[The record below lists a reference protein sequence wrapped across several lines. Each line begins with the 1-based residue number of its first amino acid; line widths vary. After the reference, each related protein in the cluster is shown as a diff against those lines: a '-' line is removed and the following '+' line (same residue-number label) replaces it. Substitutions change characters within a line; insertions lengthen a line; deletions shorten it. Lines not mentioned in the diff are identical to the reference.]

1 MSDTLQRLA
10 AALGDR
16 YALEREVGAG
26 GMATVYLAR
35 DLRHGRPVAIK
46 VVRPELSGPE
56 GIARFL
62 REIELAARLQH
73 PHILPVF
80 DSGAMDDGAG
90 GRTPYFVMP
99 FVQGESLR
107 ARLARERQLPVEDA
121 IALAAEV
128 ADALAYAHAN
138 GVVHRDIKP
147 ENILLSGGHAV
158 VADFGV
164 AKALVSGQRP
174 EAAEPAG
181 DPSALTQIGLA
192 IGTPN
197 YMAPEQATGRD
208 KVDARADQYSLG
220 CVLYEM
226 LAGAAP
232 FAGGSAQSVVAR
244 NLTAPRPHVGK
255 VRHEVPDALE
265 DVIIRA
271 MAIDPA
277 DRYPDMT
284 ALARALRQ
292 SRESA
297 RPRRRTIMAVVAAAA
312 IAAGAAGAVAWL
324 VTRPTAVA
332 VTEEAE
338 TIAVLPFSASGAGV
352 EVLGEGMVDLL
363 TTNLQGVGG
372 IQAVDPRLVLKR
384 WGRKG
389 RKQAG
394 GVEDALELGRD
405 LEAGSV
411 VTGSAVSAGGRVRL
425 AADLYAVASGERLG
439 RAQVDGPADSILP
452 LVDRLSV
459 ALLRDV
465 WRSREPLPSLDL
477 GSLTTDSIAALRA
490 YLQGERYYRRFA
502 LDSALAQ
509 YTRAVEVDS
518 TFALAHL
525 RRALVF
531 GWTGGYGSAASVQAA
546 EAGFRY
552 AERLPPRSRRLL
564 EGYRSFQEG
573 SVRAIDSMRAYVDD
587 YPAALEGWYFYA
599 EALHHLVE
607 LVPTSPDY
615 VIAAFA
621 RVIAGDSTSAPA
633 VVHPL
638 EIAMIY
644 RDSATYRRYLG
655 LLARTASAERV
666 AAHRVGAGLVW
677 GPPPSEAEV
686 RAAVAAV
693 PHLAF
698 YTVVAAYRNEAAT
711 SDSILGL
718 RRRLIAAAPPGSPV
732 RRSEP
737 IDRGFMLIGFG
748 RIREAQSL
756 VDTVAAISPG
766 AAAALLGWPVALGLS
781 PQPQRRGLLDS
792 LVALDKADDASS
804 QMSAYVDVIRGIAEG
819 RTKEAVERATEAI
832 RMPAIA
838 ADSTRSR
845 GLLRAA
851 IGWARLVEGDTAA
864 GVADLRTG
872 LSVTGGPSSGPA
884 AFLRLQLALAL
895 SADPRTR
902 DEGISRLRYGF
913 NSTGLNLMP
922 LAYLA
927 LGRTYEAAGK
937 ADSAALAYGRFLRLW
952 DKADPELQGRVTEA
966 REALARLTS
975 EPRSNR

>member
-1 MSDTLQRLA
+1 MSDTLQRLT

-16 YALEREVGAG
+16 YALEREIGAG

-35 DLRHGRPVAIK
+35 DLRHGRPVAVK
-46 VVRPELSGPE
+46 VVRPELSGPD

-80 DSGAMDDGAG
+80 DSGAVDDGSG
-90 GRTPYFVMP
+90 GMTPYFVMP
-99 FVQGESLR
+99 FVQGETLR
-107 ARLARERQLPVEDA
+107 ARLAREQRLPVEDA
-121 IALAAEV
+121 IALGSEV

-138 GVVHRDIKP
+138 GVVHRDVKP

-164 AKALVSGQRP
+164 AKALATGQRS
-174 EAAEPAG
+174 EATPPAS
-181 DPSALTQIGLA
+181 DPSALTQVGIA

-208 KVDARADQYSLG
+208 QVDARADQYSLG

-226 LAGAAP
+226 LAGSPP

-271 MAIDPA
+271 MAIDPR
-277 DRYPDMT
+277 DRFPDMA
-284 ALARALRQ
+284 ALAAALRQ
-292 SRESA
+292 SRETA
-297 RPRRRTIMAVVAAAA
+297 RPRRKTVMAVIAAAA

-324 VTRPTAVA
+324 ATRPSAVA

-338 TIAVLPFSASGAGV
+338 TLAVLPFNASGPGV

-372 IQAVDPRLVLKR
+372 IRAVDPRLVLKR
-384 WGRKG
+384 WGRERRDEG
-389 RKQAG
+389 G
-394 GVEDALELGRD
+394 GVQEALDLGRG
-405 LEAGSV
+405 LNAGSV
-411 VTGSAVSAGGRVRL
+411 VMGSAVSAGGRVRL

-502 LDSALAQ
+502 LDSALRQ

-531 GWTGGYGSAASVQAA
+531 GWTGGYGSPASVEAA

-552 AERLPPRSRRLL
+552 ADRLPPRSRRLL
-564 EGYRSFQEG
+564 ESYQAFQEG
-573 SVRAIDSMRAYVDD
+573 SGRAIDSLREYVEDN
-587 YPAALEGWYFYA
+587 PADLEGWYFYG

-607 LVPTSPDY
+607 IEPSSPDTI
-615 VIAAFA
+615 VAAFD
-621 RVIAGDSTSAPA
+621 RVIAGDSTSTPA
-633 VVHPL
+633 VIHPL
-638 EIAMIY
+638 EISMVY
-644 RDSATYRRYLG
+644 RDSVRFDRYLRVFT
-655 LLARTASAERV
+655 RTAPRAQV
-666 AAHRVGAGLVW
+666 AALRVGAGLVW
-677 GPPPSEAEV
+677 GATPSDSAL
-686 RAAVAAV
+686 RAALRAV

-698 YTVVAAYRNEAAT
+698 HPVVAAYRDETAT
-711 SDSILGL
+711 SDSVLDL
-718 RRRLIAAAPPGSPV
+718 RQRLFAALPANAPARRFAPI
-732 RRSEP
+732 E
-737 IDRGFMLIGFG
+737 RGFMLIGFG
-748 RIREAQSL
+748 RLREARAL

-766 AAAALLGWPVALGLS
+766 AAAGLLGWPVALGLAS
-781 PQPQRRGLLDS
+781 PASDEAKLDTLLAREAADTES
-792 LVALDKADDASS
+792 RQVA
-804 QMSAYVDVIRGIAEG
+804 AYVDVVRAVSTG
-819 RTKEAVERATEAI
+819 RTAEAVKRGTEALRAPI
-832 RMPAIA
+832 ESD
-838 ADSTRSR
+838 DSTRVR
-845 GLLRAA
+845 GLIRAA
-851 IGWARLVEGDTAA
+851 LGWARLVEGDTAA
-864 GVADLRTG
+864 GITDLRTG
-872 LSVTGGPSSGPA
+872 LSVTGGPEGGLD
-884 AFLRLQLALAL
+884 AFLRFQLALAL
-895 SADPRTR
+895 SAEPGTR
-902 DEGISRLRYGF
+902 AEGISHLRYGF
-913 NSTGLNLMP
+913 NGSGVHLLP
-922 LAYLA
+922 LTYLA
-927 LGRTYEAAGK
+927 LGRTYEADGK

-966 REALARLTS
+966 REALTRLTS
-975 EPRSNR
+975 EPR

>member
-1 MSDTLQRLA
+1 MSDTLQRLSS
-10 AALGDR
+10 ALGDR
-16 YALEREVGAG
+16 YALEREIGAG

-35 DLRHGRPVAIK
+35 DLRHGRPVAVK
-46 VVRPELSGPE
+46 VVRPELSGPD

-62 REIELAARLQH
+62 REIELVARLQH

-80 DSGAMDDGAG
+80 DSGTMDDGAG
-90 GRTPYFVMP
+90 GKTPYFVMP
-99 FVQGESLR
+99 YVQGETLR
-107 ARLARERQLPVEDA
+107 ARLAREKQLPLDDA
-121 IALAAEV
+121 ITLATEV

-164 AKALVSGQRP
+164 AKALATGQRP

-181 DPSALTQIGLA
+181 DPNALTQVGFA

-208 KVDARADQYSLG
+208 QVDGRADQYSLG

-226 LAGAAP
+226 LAGSAP
-232 FAGGSAQSVVAR
+232 FTGGSPQSVVAR
-244 NLTAPRPHVGK
+244 NMTAPRPHVGK
-255 VRHEVPDALE
+255 VRSEVPDALE

-271 MAIDPA
+271 MAIEPG
-277 DRYPDMT
+277 DRYPDMA
-284 ALARALRQ
+284 ALAAALRQ

-297 RPRRRTIMAVVAAAA
+297 RPRRKTVMAVIAAAA
-312 IAAGAAGAVAWL
+312 IAAGAAGAVAWMA
-324 VTRPTAVA
+324 TRPTAVA

-338 TIAVLPFSASGAGV
+338 TIAVLPFTASGAGV

-372 IQAVDPRLVLKR
+372 IRAVDPRQVLKR
-384 WGRKG
+384 WSREEREEDGG
-389 RKQAG
+389 LQQAL
-394 GVEDALELGRD
+394 DLGRD

-411 VTGSAVSAGGRVRL
+411 LTGSAVSTGGRVRL
-425 AADLYAVASGERLG
+425 AADLYAVATGERLG
-439 RAQVDGPADSILP
+439 RAQVDGPTDSILP

-477 GSLTTDSIAALRA
+477 ASLTTDSIAALRA

-502 LDSALAQ
+502 LDSALVQ

-531 GWTGGYGSAASVQAA
+531 GWTGGYGSPASIAAA

-552 AERLPPRSRRLL
+552 AEKLPARSRRLL
-564 EGYRSFQEG
+564 EGYRAFQEAAP
-573 SVRAIDSMRAYVDD
+573 RAIDSMRAYVTA
-587 YPAALEGWYFYA
+587 YPEDLEGWYFYA
-599 EALHHLVE
+599 EALHHLQE
-607 LVPTSPDY
+607 IRPRNPDS
-615 VIAAFA
+615 VIAAFD
-621 RVIAGDSTSAPA
+621 RVIAGDSTSTPA

-638 EIAMIY
+638 EIALIY
-644 RDSATYRRYLG
+644 RDSARYDRYLR
-655 LLARTASAERV
+655 LFARSAPRGRV
-666 AAHRVGAGLVW
+666 DAHRVAAGLVW
-677 GPPPSEAEV
+677 GPSPSENQV
-686 RAAVAAV
+686 RTALAAV
-693 PHLAF
+693 PHIAF
-698 YTVVAAYRNEAAT
+698 YTVVAKYRDEAAT
-711 SDSILGL
+711 SDSIIAL
-718 RRRLIAAAPPGSPV
+718 RARLIGALPADSPV
-732 RRSEP
+732 RRFEP

-748 RIREAQSL
+748 RLREAAAL

-766 AAAALLGWPVALGLS
+766 AAAGLLGWPVALGLRQA
-781 PQPQRRGLLDS
+781 PADPARVDS
-792 LVALDKADDASS
+792 LMAL
-804 QMSAYVDVIRGIAEG
+804 QNRGMSAQTGGYVQAIRATAAG
-819 RTKEAVERATEAI
+819 RPEESIRVATEAL
-832 RMPAIA
+832 RADDPS
-838 ADSTRSR
+838 ADSLRNR

-851 IGWARLVEGDTAA
+851 IGWARLVEGDTTE
-864 GVADLRTG
+864 GIADLRTG
-872 LSVTGGPSSGPA
+872 LSVTGGPRSAETG
-884 AFLRLQLALAL
+884 FLRLQLALAL

-902 DEGISRLRYGF
+902 DEGITHLRYGF
-913 NSTGLNLMP
+913 NGTALHFLP

-937 ADSAALAYGRFLRLW
+937 ADSAALAYGRFIHLW

-966 REALARLTS
+966 REALQRLTA
-975 EPRSNR
+975 EPR

>member
-1 MSDTLQRLA
+1 MSDTLQRLRS
-10 AALGDR
+10 ALGDR
-16 YALEREVGAG
+16 YALEREIGAG

-46 VVRPELSGPE
+46 VVRPELSGPG

-80 DSGAMDDGAG
+80 DSGTVDDADG
-90 GRTPYFVMP
+90 GKTPYFVMP
-99 FVQGESLR
+99 FVQGETLR
-107 ARLARERQLPVEDA
+107 ARLGRERQLPVEDA
-121 IALAAEV
+121 IALATEV

-164 AKALVSGQRP
+164 AKALETGHRP
-174 EAAEPAG
+174 PTAEPAS
-181 DPSALTQIGLA
+181 DPSALTQVGFA

-208 KVDARADQYSLG
+208 QVDARADQYSLG

-226 LAGAAP
+226 LAGSPP

-265 DVIIRA
+265 DVTIRA

-277 DRYPDMT
+277 DRYPDMA
-284 ALARALRQ
+284 ALAGALRQ
-292 SRESA
+292 SREIA
-297 RPRRRTIMAVVAAAA
+297 RPRRRTVMMVIAAAA

-324 VTRPTAVA
+324 ATRPQAVA

-338 TIAVLPFSASGAGV
+338 RIAVLPFNASGPGV

-372 IQAVDPRLVLKR
+372 IQAVDPRQVLKR
-384 WGRKG
+384 WGRE
-389 RKQAG
+389 RRDEAG
-394 GVEDALELGRD
+394 GVQEALDLGRD
-405 LEAGSV
+405 LDAGSV

-531 GWTGGYGSAASVQAA
+531 GWTGGYGSPASVQAA
-546 EAGFRY
+546 NAGFRY
-552 AERLPPRSRRLL
+552 ADRLPPRSRRLL
-564 EGYRSFQEG
+564 AGYQAFQDG
-573 SVRAIDSMRAYVDD
+573 SSRAIDSMRAYVEDF
-587 YPAALEGWYFYA
+587 PADLEGWYFYG

-607 LVPTSPDY
+607 VQPTSPDT
-615 VIAAFA
+615 VLAAFD
-621 RVIAGDSTSAPA
+621 RVIAGDSSSTPA
-633 VVHPL
+633 VIHPL
-638 EIAMIY
+638 EISMVY
-644 RDSATYRRYLG
+644 RDSIGYDRYLR
-655 LLARTASAERV
+655 LLARTAPPAGWLRIAWVRGWFGDRVRRKVTSA
-666 AAHRVGAGLVW
+666 A
-677 GPPPSEAEV
+677 PSQPC
-686 RAAVAAV
+686 RTS
-693 PHLAF
+693 PS
-698 YTVVAAYRNEAAT
+698 TRSVAAYRSERAT
-711 SDSILGL
+711 SDSILDL
-718 RRRLIAAAPPGSPV
+718 RRRLFADLPTNSPA
-732 RRSEP
+732 RRFEP
-737 IDRGFMLIGFG
+737 IERGFMLMGFG
-748 RIREAQSL
+748 RVREARALGDS
-756 VDTVAAISPG
+756 VATLSAG
-766 AAAALLGWPVALGLS
+766 AAAGLLGGPVALGLAPPSAWGPQIDSLIAQDKEGDES
-781 PQPQRRGLLDS
+781 PQRTAYPNVIGA
-792 LVALDKADDASS
+792 VA
-804 QMSAYVDVIRGIAEG
+804 RG
-819 RTKEAVERATEAI
+819 RTAEAVKLATEAI
-832 RMPAIA
+832 RAPSMSS
-838 ADSTRSR
+838 DSTRSR

-851 IGWARLVEGDTAA
+851 LGWARLVEGDTAA
-864 GVADLRTG
+864 GIADLRTG
-872 LSVTGGPSSGPA
+872 VSVTGGQQGGAS
-884 AFLRLQLALAL
+884 FLRLQLALAL

-902 DEGISRLRYGF
+902 AEGISRLRYGF
-913 NSTGLNLMP
+913 NGTGLHLLP
-922 LAYLA
+922 LTYLA

-952 DKADPELQGRVTEA
+952 DQADPELQGRVTEA

-975 EPRSNR
+975 EPR

>member
-1 MSDTLQRLA
+1 MSDTLQRLTS
-10 AALGDR
+10 ALGDR
-16 YALEREVGAG
+16 YTLEREIGVG

-35 DLRHGRPVAIK
+35 DLRHSRPVAIK
-46 VVRPELSGPE
+46 VVRPELSGAE

-62 REIELAARLQH
+62 REIELAAGLQH

-80 DSGAMDDGAG
+80 DSGAIDDGSG

-99 FVQGESLR
+99 FVQGETLR
-107 ARLARERQLPVEDA
+107 ARLARERQLPLEDA
-121 IALAAEV
+121 ITLATEV

-164 AKALVSGQRP
+164 AKALATGQRP
-174 EAAEPAG
+174 ETPAG
-181 DPSALTQIGLA
+181 DPSALTQVGFA

-208 KVDARADQYSLG
+208 EVDARADQYSLG
-220 CVLYEM
+220 CVIYEM
-226 LAGAAP
+226 LAGTPP
-232 FAGGSAQSVVAR
+232 FAGGTAQSVVAR
-244 NLTAPRPHVGK
+244 NMTAPRPHVGK
-255 VRHEVPDALE
+255 VRREVPDPLE

-271 MAIDPA
+271 MAIDPG
-277 DRYPDMT
+277 DRFPDMP
-284 ALARALRQ
+284 ALAAALRQ

-297 RPRRRTIMAVVAAAA
+297 RPRRKTVMAVIAAAA

-324 VTRPTAVA
+324 ATRPTAVA

-338 TIAVLPFSASGAGV
+338 RIAVLPFTASGPGV

-372 IQAVDPRLVLKR
+372 IQVVDPRLVLKR
-384 WGRKG
+384 WGRKDSD
-389 RKQAG
+389 AG
-394 GVEDALELGRD
+394 AGLEATLDLGRE

-425 AADLYAVASGERLG
+425 AADLYAVVGGERLG

-509 YTRAVEVDS
+509 YSRAVEVDS

-531 GWTGGYGSAASVQAA
+531 GWTGGYGSPASVQAA

-552 AERLPPRSRRLL
+552 AQRLPARSRRLL
-564 EGYRSFQEG
+564 EGYQAFQEAD
-573 SVRAIDSMRAYVDD
+573 SRAIDSLRAYVND
-587 YPAALEGWYFYA
+587 YPADLEGWYFYG
-599 EALHHLVE
+599 EALTHLVE
-607 LVPTSPDY
+607 IEPRSPDT
-615 VIAAFA
+615 VLAAFD
-621 RVIAGDSTSAPA
+621 RVIAGDSTSTPA

-638 EIAMIY
+638 EITMTY
-644 RDSATYRRYLG
+644 RDSARFDRYLRVF
-655 LLARTASAERV
+655 ARTAPRGRV
-666 AAHRVGAGLVW
+666 EAHRVGARLVW
-677 GPPPSEAEV
+677 GPPPSESDL
-686 RAAVAAV
+686 RVAIATV
-693 PHLAF
+693 PHLA
-698 YTVVAAYRNEAAT
+698 YYAVVAAYRSETAT
-711 SDSILGL
+711 SDSVLDL
-718 RRRLIAAAPPGSPV
+718 RRRLIAALPASSPGHRFEPV
-732 RRSEP
+732 
-737 IDRGFMLIGFG
+737 DRGFLLMSFG
-748 RIREAQSL
+748 RLREARGL

-766 AAAALLGWPVALGLS
+766 AAAGLLGWPVALGLVPPS
-781 PQPQRRGLLDS
+781 SGETRVDS
-792 LVALDKADDASS
+792 LVARDKLEAESP
-804 QMSAYVDVIRGIAEG
+804 QMAAYVDVIRAVVRG
-819 RTKEAVERATEAI
+819 RTEEAVKRATEAI
-832 RMPAIA
+832 REPSTTE
-838 ADSTRSR
+838 DSTRSR
-845 GLLRAA
+845 GMLRAA
-851 IGWARLVEGDTAA
+851 IGWARLVQGDTAV
-864 GVADLRTG
+864 GISDLRTG
-872 LSVTGGPSSGPA
+872 LSVTGGPQGAAS
-884 AFLRLQLALAL
+884 AFLRFQLALAL
-895 SADPRTR
+895 SSDSRTR
-902 DEGISRLRYGF
+902 AEGISHLRYSF
-913 NSTGLNLMP
+913 NGTGVHLLP

-927 LGRTYEAAGK
+927 LGRTYEAADK
-937 ADSAALAYGRFLRLW
+937 PDSAALAYGRFIRLW

-966 REALARLTS
+966 RDALTRLTA
-975 EPRSNR
+975 EPR

>member
-1 MSDTLQRLA
+1 MSDTLQRLTS
-10 AALGDR
+10 ALGDR
-16 YALEREVGAG
+16 YALEREIGAG

-46 VVRPELSGPE
+46 VVRPELSGAD

-73 PHILPVF
+73 PNILPVF
-80 DSGAMDDGAG
+80 DSGAIDDGSG

-99 FVQGESLR
+99 FVQGETVR
-107 ARLARERQLPVEDA
+107 ARLGRERQLPVEDA
-121 IALAAEV
+121 ITLATEV

-147 ENILLSGGHAV
+147 ENILLSGGHAM

-164 AKALVSGQRP
+164 AKALATGQLP
-174 EAAEPAG
+174 EAPPAG
-181 DPSALTQIGLA
+181 DPSALTQVGFA

-208 KVDARADQYSLG
+208 EVDARADQYSLG

-226 LAGAAP
+226 LAGTAP

-244 NLTAPRPHVGK
+244 NMTAPRPHVGK
-255 VRHEVPDALE
+255 VRREVPDPLE

-271 MAIDPA
+271 MAIEPA
-277 DRYPDMT
+277 DRFPDMA
-284 ALARALRQ
+284 ALAAALRQ

-297 RPRRRTIMAVVAAAA
+297 RPGRKTVMAVIAAAA

-324 VTRPTAVA
+324 ATRPTAVA
-332 VTEEAE
+332 VTEQAE
-338 TIAVLPFSASGAGV
+338 RIAVLPFTASGPGV

-372 IQAVDPRLVLKR
+372 IQVVDPRLVLKR
-384 WGRKG
+384 WGRKDPDEES
-389 RKQAG
+389 
-394 GVEDALELGRD
+394 GVEEALDLGRELD
-405 LEAGSV
+405 AGSV

-425 AADLYAVASGERLG
+425 AADLYAVAGGERLG

-465 WRSREPLPSLDL
+465 WRSREPMPSLDL

-525 RRALVF
+525 RRALVI
-531 GWTGGYGSAASVQAA
+531 GWTGGYGSPASVQAA
-546 EAGFRY
+546 NAGFRY

-564 EGYRSFQEG
+564 AGYQAFQEG
-573 SVRAIDSMRAYVDD
+573 SSRAIDSMRAYVND
-587 YPAALEGWYFYA
+587 YPADLEGWYFYG

-607 LVPTSPDY
+607 IEPRSPDT
-615 VIAAFA
+615 VLAAFD
-621 RVIAGDSTSAPA
+621 RVIAGDSTSTPA

-638 EIAMIY
+638 EITLTY
-644 RDSATYRRYLG
+644 RDSARFKRYLQVF
-655 LLARTASAERV
+655 ARTAPRARV
-666 AAHRVGAGLVW
+666 AAHRVAAELVW
-677 GPPPSEAEV
+677 GPPPSESDL
-686 RAAVAAV
+686 RAAVLAV
-693 PHLAF
+693 PHIAF
-698 YTVVAAYRNEAAT
+698 FVVVAAYRNEAAT
-711 SDSILGL
+711 SDSILDL
-718 RRRLIAAAPPGSPV
+718 RRRLVAALPSSSPV
-732 RRSEP
+732 HRFEP
-737 IDRGFMLIGFG
+737 FDRGFMLVGFG
-748 RIREAQSL
+748 RLREARAL

-766 AAAALLGWPVALGLS
+766 AAAGLLGWPVALGLAPSSADRTRMDSLLARDRSENES
-781 PQPQRRGLLDS
+781 PQMAAYIDAIRA
-792 LVALDKADDASS
+792 VA
-804 QMSAYVDVIRGIAEG
+804 QG
-819 RTKEAVERATEAI
+819 RTEAALSRATDAI
-832 RMPAIA
+832 RAPISTE
-838 ADSTRSR
+838 DSTRSR

-851 IGWARLVEGDTAA
+851 LGWARLVQGDTAT
-864 GVADLRTG
+864 GISDLRTG
-872 LSVTGGPSSGPA
+872 LSVTGGPEGA
-884 AFLRLQLALAL
+884 ASTFLRFQLALAL

-902 DEGISRLRYGF
+902 TEGITHLRYGF
-913 NSTGLNLMP
+913 SGSAFSLLP
-922 LAYLA
+922 LTYLA
-927 LGRTYEAAGK
+927 LGRTYEAADK
-937 ADSAALAYGRFLRLW
+937 PDSAALAYGRFLRLW
-952 DKADPELQGRVTEA
+952 DKADPELQGRVSEA
-966 REALARLTS
+966 REALARLTA
-975 EPRSNR
+975 EPR

>member
-1 MSDTLQRLA
+1 MSDTLQRLT

-16 YALEREVGAG
+16 YALEREIGAG
-26 GMATVYLAR
+26 GMATVFLAR
-35 DLRHGRPVAIK
+35 DLRHGRHVAIK
-46 VVRPELSGPE
+46 VVRPELTGPD

-80 DSGAMDDGAG
+80 DSGAIDDGGG

-99 FVQGESLR
+99 FVQGETLR
-107 ARLARERQLPVEDA
+107 VRLTREKQLPVEDA
-121 IALAAEV
+121 ITLATEV
-128 ADALAYAHAN
+128 ADALAYAHAA

-164 AKALVSGQRP
+164 AKALATGQRP
-174 EAAEPAG
+174 GASQPTG
-181 DPSALTQIGLA
+181 DPSALTHVGFA

-208 KVDARADQYSLG
+208 EVDARADQYSLG

-226 LAGAAP
+226 LAGTPP
-232 FAGGSAQSVVAR
+232 FPGGSPQSVVAR
-244 NLTAPRPHVGK
+244 NMTAPRPHVGK
-255 VRHEVPDALE
+255 VRREVPDPLE
-265 DVIIRA
+265 DVVIRA

-277 DRYPDMT
+277 DRFPDMA
-284 ALARALRQ
+284 ALAGALRQ

-297 RPRRRTIMAVVAAAA
+297 RPRRKTVIAVIAAAS

-324 VTRPTAVA
+324 ATRPTAVA

-338 TIAVLPFSASGAGV
+338 RIAVLPFSASGPGV

-372 IQAVDPRLVLKR
+372 IQVVDPRVVLKR
-384 WGRKG
+384 WGRKDPDEE
-389 RKQAG
+389 G
-394 GVEDALELGRD
+394 GVQEALDLGRQLD
-405 LEAGSV
+405 AGSV

-425 AADLYAVASGERLG
+425 AADLYAVAGGERLG

-465 WRSREPLPSLDL
+465 WRSREPIPSLDL

-502 LDSALAQ
+502 LDSALVQ

-531 GWTGGYGSAASVQAA
+531 GWTGGYGSPASVQAA
-546 EAGFRY
+546 DAGFRY

-564 EGYRSFQEG
+564 AGYQAFQEG
-573 SVRAIDSMRAYVDD
+573 AARAIDSMEAYVKD
-587 YPAALEGWYFYA
+587 YPADLEGWYFYG
-599 EALHHLVE
+599 EALNHLVE
-607 LVPTSPDY
+607 VEPRSPDT
-615 VIAAFA
+615 ILAAFD
-621 RVIAGDSTSAPA
+621 RVIAGDSTSTPA

-638 EIAMIY
+638 EITMVY
-644 RDSATYRRYLG
+644 RDSVRFDRYLRVF
-655 LLARTASAERV
+655 ARSAPRARV

-677 GPPPSEAEV
+677 GPPPSERDLRV
-686 RAAVAAV
+686 AVAAV

-698 YTVVAAYRNEAAT
+698 YAVVAAYRNETAT
-711 SDSILGL
+711 SDSILAL
-718 RRRLIAAAPPGSPV
+718 RRRLFAALPPTSPV
-732 RRSEP
+732 HRFEP
-737 IDRGFMLIGFG
+737 VDRGFMLLGLG
-748 RIREAQSL
+748 RLSEARRL

-766 AAAALLGWPVALGLS
+766 VAAGLLGWPVALGLVAPS
-781 PQPQRRGLLDS
+781 RSGGKVDS
-792 LVALDKADDASS
+792 LVARDTLATGNPQMAAYAS
-804 QMSAYVDVIRGIAEG
+804 VIHSVAQG
-819 RTKEAVERATEAI
+819 RTDEAVRRATEAI
-832 RMPAIA
+832 RAPSSTE
-838 ADSTRSR
+838 DSTRSR

-851 IGWARLVEGDTAA
+851 MGWARLVQGDTAA
-864 GVADLRTG
+864 GISDLRTG
-872 LSVTGGPSSGPA
+872 LSVTGGPQSGA
-884 AFLRLQLALAL
+884 SAFLRFQLALAL
-895 SADPRTR
+895 AADPDTR
-902 DEGISRLRYGF
+902 AEGISHLRYGF
-913 NSTGLNLMP
+913 NGTAVHLLP
-922 LAYLA
+922 LTYLA
-927 LGRTYEAAGK
+927 LGRTYEAADRP
-937 ADSAALAYGRFLRLW
+937 DSAAIAYGRFLRLW

-966 REALARLTS
+966 REALARLTA
-975 EPRSNR
+975 EPR

>member
-1 MSDTLQRLA
+1 MSDTLQRLTS
-10 AALGDR
+10 ALGDR
-16 YALEREVGAG
+16 YALEREIGAG

-46 VVRPELSGPE
+46 VVRPELSGAE

-80 DSGAMDDGAG
+80 DSGAIDDGSG

-99 FVQGESLR
+99 FVQGETLR
-107 ARLARERQLPVEDA
+107 ARLGRERQLPVEDA
-121 IALAAEV
+121 ITLATEV
-128 ADALAYAHAN
+128 ADALAEAHAN

-164 AKALVSGQRP
+164 AKALATGQRP
-174 EAAEPAG
+174 ESSPAG
-181 DPSALTQIGLA
+181 DPSALTQVGLA

-208 KVDARADQYSLG
+208 EADARADQYSLG

-226 LAGAAP
+226 LAGTAP

-244 NLTAPRPHVGK
+244 NMTAPRPHVGK
-255 VRHEVPDALE
+255 VRREVPDPLE

-271 MAIDPA
+271 MAIEPA
-277 DRYPDMT
+277 NRFPDMA
-284 ALARALRQ
+284 ALAAALRQ

-297 RPRRRTIMAVVAAAA
+297 RPRRKTVVAVIAAAA

-324 VTRPTAVA
+324 ATRPTAVA
-332 VTEEAE
+332 VTEQAE
-338 TIAVLPFSASGAGV
+338 RIAVLPFSASGPGV

-372 IQAVDPRLVLKR
+372 IQVVDPRLVLRR
-384 WGRKG
+384 WGRKDPDEES
-389 RKQAG
+389 
-394 GVEDALELGRD
+394 GVEEALDLGRELD
-405 LEAGSV
+405 AGSV

-425 AADLYAVASGERLG
+425 AADLHAVAGGERLG

-531 GWTGGYGSAASVQAA
+531 GWTGGYGSPPSVQAA
-546 EAGFRY
+546 DAGFRF

-564 EGYRSFQEG
+564 EGYQAFQEG
-573 SVRAIDSMRAYVDD
+573 QTRAIDSMRAYVND
-587 YPAALEGWYFYA
+587 YPADLEGWYFYG
-599 EALHHLVE
+599 EALNHLGE
-607 LVPTSPDY
+607 IEPRSPDT
-615 VIAAFA
+615 VIAAFD
-621 RVIAGDSTSAPA
+621 RVIAGDSTSTPA

-638 EIAMIY
+638 EIAMVF
-644 RDSATYRRYLG
+644 RDSARFDRYLRVF
-655 LLARTASAERV
+655 ARTAPRSRV
-666 AAHRVGAGLVW
+666 AAMKVAARLVW
-677 GPPPSEAEV
+677 GPPPSEGEL
-686 RAAVAAV
+686 RAAIAAV
-693 PHLAF
+693 PHIAF
-698 YTVVAAYRNEAAT
+698 HATVAAYRDEAAT
-711 SDSILGL
+711 SDSILDL
-718 RRRLIAAAPPGSPV
+718 RRRVLAALPAGSPAH
-732 RRSEP
+732 RFEP
-737 IDRGFMLIGFG
+737 VDRGFMLLGFG
-748 RIREAQSL
+748 RLREAQAL

-766 AAAALLGWPVALGLS
+766 AAAGLLGWPLALGLVPPS
-781 PQPQRRGLLDS
+781 PGGGRVDS
-792 LVALDKADDASS
+792 LVQRHKAEIESP
-804 QMSAYVDVIRGIAEG
+804 QMAAYLDVIRAVIEG
-819 RTKEAVERATEAI
+819 RTEEGMKRATEAI
-832 RMPAIA
+832 RAPAA
-838 ADSTRSR
+838 TADSTRSR
-845 GLLRAA
+845 GMLRAA
-851 IGWARLVEGDTAA
+851 IGWARLVEGDTA
-864 GVADLRTG
+864 GGISDLRTG
-872 LSVTGGPSSGPA
+872 LSVTGAPQDGEN
-884 AFLRLQLALAL
+884 AFLRFQLALAL

-902 DEGISRLRYGF
+902 PEGISHLRYGF
-913 NSTGLNLMP
+913 NGTGVQLLP
-922 LAYLA
+922 LASMALA
-927 LGRTYEAAGK
+927 RTYEAADK
-937 ADSAALAYGRFLRLW
+937 PDSAAIAYSRFLRLW
-952 DKADPELQGRVTEA
+952 DKADPEFQGRVSEA
-966 REALARLTS
+966 REALAHLTA
-975 EPRSNR
+975 EPRADR

>member
-1 MSDTLQRLA
+1 MSDTLQRLTS
-10 AALGDR
+10 ALGDR
-16 YALEREVGAG
+16 YALEREIGAG

-35 DLRHGRPVAIK
+35 DLRHSRPVAIK
-46 VVRPELSGPE
+46 VVRPELSGAE

-80 DSGAMDDGAG
+80 DSGAIDDGSG
-90 GRTPYFVMP
+90 GKTPYFVMP
-99 FVQGESLR
+99 LVQGETLR
-107 ARLARERQLPVEDA
+107 ARLARERQLPLEDA
-121 IALAAEV
+121 ITLGTEV

-164 AKALVSGQRP
+164 AKALAIGQRP
-174 EAAEPAG
+174 EASPAG
-181 DPSALTQIGLA
+181 DPSALTQLGFA

-208 KVDARADQYSLG
+208 EVDARADQYSLG

-226 LAGAAP
+226 LAGSPP

-244 NLTAPRPHVGK
+244 NMTAPRPHVGK
-255 VRHEVPDALE
+255 VRREVPDPLE

-271 MAIDPA
+271 MAIEPA

-284 ALARALRQ
+284 ALAAALRQ

-297 RPRRRTIMAVVAAAA
+297 RPRRKTVMAVIAAAA
-312 IAAGAAGAVAWL
+312 IAAGAAGAVAWFA
-324 VTRPTAVA
+324 TRPTAVA

-338 TIAVLPFSASGAGV
+338 RIAVLPFSASGPGV

-372 IQAVDPRLVLKR
+372 IQTVDPRLVLKR
-384 WGRKG
+384 WGRKEMDQEGGVQEALDLG
-389 RKQAG
+389 RKL
-394 GVEDALELGRD
+394 D
-405 LEAGSV
+405 AGSV
-411 VTGSAVSAGGRVRL
+411 VTGSAVSASGRVRL
-425 AADLYAVASGERLG
+425 AADLYAVAGGERLG

-531 GWTGGYGSAASVQAA
+531 GWTGGYGSPASVQAA
-546 EAGFRY
+546 NAGFRY
-552 AERLPPRSRRLL
+552 AQRLPPRSRRLL
-564 EGYRSFQEG
+564 AGYQAFQEG
-573 SVRAIDSMRAYVDD
+573 ATRAIDSMRAYVKD
-587 YPAALEGWYFYA
+587 YPADLEGWYFYG
-599 EALHHLVE
+599 EALNHLVE
-607 LVPTSPDY
+607 IQPESPDT
-615 VIAAFA
+615 VLAAFDH
-621 RVIAGDSTSAPA
+621 VIAGDSTSTPA

-638 EIAMIY
+638 EITMIY
-644 RDSATYRRYLG
+644 RDSARFDRYLRVF
-655 LLARTASAERV
+655 ARTAPRGRV
-666 AAHRVGAGLVW
+666 EAHRLGARLVW
-677 GPPPSEAEV
+677 GPPPSESDLRV
-686 RAAVAAV
+686 AVATV

-698 YTVVAAYRNEAAT
+698 YAVVAAFRDEKAT
-711 SDSILGL
+711 SDSVLDL
-718 RRRLIAAAPPGSPV
+718 RRRLFAALPPSLPV
-732 RRSEP
+732 RKFEP
-737 IDRGFMLIGFG
+737 VDRGSLLVGLG
-748 RIREAQSL
+748 RLHEARAL
-756 VDTVAAISPG
+756 VDTVAALSPG
-766 AAAALLGWPVALGLS
+766 AAAGLLGWPVVLGLVPPS
-781 PQPQRRGLLDS
+781 FGGSRLDS
-792 LVALDKADDASS
+792 LVALEKSEES
-804 QMSAYVDVIRGIAEG
+804 PQMAAYVDAIRAVGQG
-819 RTKEAVERATEAI
+819 RPEEAVKRASEAI
-832 RMPAIA
+832 RAPITTD
-838 ADSTRSR
+838 DSTRSR
-845 GLLRAA
+845 GMLRAA
-851 IGWARLVEGDTAA
+851 IGWARLVQGDTAE
-864 GVADLRTG
+864 GISDLRTG
-872 LSVTGGPSSGPA
+872 LSVTGGPMGAAS
-884 AFLRLQLALAL
+884 AFLRFQLALAL

-902 DEGISRLRYGF
+902 AEGISHLRYGF
-913 NSTGLNLMP
+913 NGTAVHLLP
-922 LAYLA
+922 LTYLA
-927 LGRTYEAAGK
+927 LGRTYEAADK
-937 ADSAALAYGRFLRLW
+937 PDSAAIAYGRFIRLW

-966 REALARLTS
+966 REALARLTA
-975 EPRSNR
+975 EPR

>member
-1 MSDTLQRLA
+1 MSDTLQRLRS
-10 AALGDR
+10 ALGDR
-16 YALEREVGAG
+16 YALEREIGAG

-80 DSGAMDDGAG
+80 DSGTVDDADG
-90 GRTPYFVMP
+90 GKTPYFVMP
-99 FVQGESLR
+99 FVQGETLR
-107 ARLARERQLPVEDA
+107 ARLGREQRLPVEDA
-121 IALAAEV
+121 IALATEV

-138 GVVHRDIKP
+138 GVVHRDVKP

-164 AKALVSGQRP
+164 AKALEIGQGP
-174 EAAEPAG
+174 ATAEPAS
-181 DPSALTQIGLA
+181 DPSALTQVGFA

-208 KVDARADQYSLG
+208 RVDARADQYSLG

-226 LAGAAP
+226 LAGTPP

-255 VRHEVPDALE
+255 VRNEVPDALE
-265 DVIIRA
+265 DVTIRA

-277 DRYPDMT
+277 DRYPDMA
-284 ALARALRQ
+284 ALAGALRQ
-292 SRESA
+292 SREIA
-297 RPRRRTIMAVVAAAA
+297 RPGRKTVMMVIAAAA

-324 VTRPTAVA
+324 ATRPRAVA

-338 TIAVLPFSASGAGV
+338 RIAVLPFNASGPGV

-372 IQAVDPRLVLKR
+372 IQAVDPRQVLKR
-384 WGRKG
+384 WGREHRG
-389 RKQAG
+389 EAG
-394 GVEDALELGRD
+394 GVQEALDLGRELD
-405 LEAGSV
+405 AGSV

-531 GWTGGYGSAASVQAA
+531 GWTGGYGSPASVEAA

-552 AERLPPRSRRLL
+552 ADRLPPRSRRLL
-564 EGYRSFQEG
+564 EGYQAFQEG
-573 SVRAIDSMRAYVDD
+573 SGRAIDSMRAYVEDF
-587 YPAALEGWYFYA
+587 PADLEGWYFYG

-607 LVPTSPDY
+607 VQPTSPDT
-615 VIAAFA
+615 ILAAFD
-621 RVIAGDSTSAPA
+621 RVIAGDSSSTPA
-633 VVHPL
+633 VIHPL
-638 EIAMIY
+638 EISMVY
-644 RDSATYRRYLG
+644 RDSIGYDRYLR
-655 LLARTASAERV
+655 LLARTAPRGRV

-677 GPPPSEAEV
+677 GPSPSESDLRSAL
-686 RAAVAAV
+686 ATL
-693 PHLAF
+693 PHLTL
-698 YTVVAAYRNEAAT
+698 YPVVAAYRSEGAT
-711 SDSILGL
+711 SDSILDL
-718 RRRLIAAAPPGSPV
+718 RRRLFADLPANSPA
-732 RRSEP
+732 RRFEP
-737 IDRGFMLIGFG
+737 IERGFMLMGFG
-748 RIREAQSL
+748 RVREARALGDSIATL
-756 VDTVAAISPG
+756 SAG
-766 AAAALLGWPVALGLS
+766 AAAGLLGAPVALGLAPAS
-781 PQPQRRGLLDS
+781 AWGPKIDS
-792 LVALDKADDASS
+792 LMAQEQAGGEDP
-804 QMSAYVDVIRGIAEG
+804 QMAAYANAIGAAARG
-819 RTKEAVERATEAI
+819 RTAEAVKLATEAI
-832 RMPAIA
+832 RAPSITG
-838 ADSTRSR
+838 DSTRLR

-851 IGWARLVEGDTAA
+851 LGWARLVEGDTAA
-864 GVADLRTG
+864 GIADLRRG
-872 LSVTGGPSSGPA
+872 VSVTGGQQGGVS
-884 AFLRLQLALAL
+884 FLRLQLALAL

-902 DEGISRLRYGF
+902 AEGISRLRYGF
-913 NSTGLNLMP
+913 NGTGLHLLP
-922 LAYLA
+922 LTYLA

-952 DKADPELQGRVTEA
+952 DKADPELQGRVSEV

-975 EPRSNR
+975 EPR

>member
-1 MSDTLQRLA
+1 MSDPLQRLRS
-10 AALGDR
+10 ALGDR

-35 DLRHGRPVAIK
+35 DLRHGRHVAIK

-80 DSGAMDDGAG
+80 DSGTIDDADG
-90 GRTPYFVMP
+90 GETPYFVMP
-99 FVQGESLR
+99 FVQGETLR
-107 ARLARERQLPVEDA
+107 ARLGREQRLPVEDA
-121 IALAAEV
+121 IALATEV

-138 GVVHRDIKP
+138 GVVHRDVKP

-164 AKALVSGQRP
+164 AKALETGQRP
-174 EAAEPAG
+174 VSAEPAS
-181 DPSALTQIGLA
+181 DPSTLTQVGFA

-208 KVDARADQYSLG
+208 SVDARADQYSLG

-226 LAGAAP
+226 LAGSPP

-244 NLTAPRPHVGK
+244 TLTAPRPHVGK
-255 VRHEVPDALE
+255 VRQEVPDALE
-265 DVIIRA
+265 DVTIRA

-277 DRYPDMT
+277 DRYPDMA
-284 ALARALRQ
+284 ALAGALRQ
-292 SRESA
+292 SREIA
-297 RPRRRTIMAVVAAAA
+297 RPHRKTVMLVIAAAA

-324 VTRPTAVA
+324 ATRPRALA

-338 TIAVLPFSASGAGV
+338 RIAVLPFNASGPGV

-372 IQAVDPRLVLKR
+372 IEAVDPRQVLKR
-384 WGRKG
+384 WGRE
-389 RKQAG
+389 RRDEAG
-394 GVEDALELGRD
+394 GIQETLDLGRD
-405 LEAGSV
+405 LDAGSV
-411 VTGSAVSAGGRVRL
+411 VTGSAVSAGGHVRL

-502 LDSALAQ
+502 LDSALVQ

-518 TFALAHL
+518 AFALAHL

-531 GWTGGYGSAASVQAA
+531 GWTGGYGSPASVEAA

-552 AERLPPRSRRLL
+552 VERLPTPSRRLL
-564 EGYRSFQEG
+564 EGYRAFQEG
-573 SVRAIDSMRAYVDD
+573 AARAVDSMRAYVND
-587 YPAALEGWYFYA
+587 YPADLEGWYFYG

-607 LVPTSPDY
+607 VKPTSPDT
-615 VIAAFA
+615 VLAAFD
-621 RVIAGDSTSAPA
+621 RVIAGDSTSTPA
-633 VVHPL
+633 VIHPL
-638 EIAMIY
+638 EITMIY
-644 RDSATYRRYLG
+644 RDSIRFGRYLRVF
-655 LLARTASAERV
+655 ARTAPRARV
-666 AAHRVGAGLVW
+666 AAHRVGGGLVW
-677 GPPPSEAEV
+677 GPMPSTSDI
-686 RAAVAAV
+686 RAASTTV
-693 PHLAF
+693 HGLAF
-698 YTVVAAYRNEAAT
+698 YAVVAAYRDEAAT
-711 SDSILGL
+711 SDSILEL
-718 RRRLIAAAPPGSPV
+718 RRRLRTALPPSLALPKFEPV
-732 RRSEP
+732 E
-737 IDRGFMLIGFG
+737 RGFMLIGFG
-748 RIREAQSL
+748 RVREARAL
-756 VDTVAAISPG
+756 VDTVAAIDPG
-766 AAAALLGWPVALGLS
+766 AAAGLLGWPVALGLDSARPRGAKVDSLIAQDKAEAQS
-781 PQPQRRGLLDS
+781 PQM
-792 LVALDKADDASS
+792 AAYADA
-804 QMSAYVDVIRGIAEG
+804 IRAIVNGRPEEG
-819 RTKEAVERATEAI
+819 VKRATEGIQA
-832 RMPAIA
+832 PSATG
-838 ADSTRSR
+838 DSTRSR
-845 GLLRAA
+845 GLLRAV
-851 IGWARLVEGDTAA
+851 IGWARLVQGDSAD

-872 LSVTGGPSSGPA
+872 LSVTGGPQGGPA
-884 AFLRLQLALAL
+884 AFLRFQLALAL

-902 DEGISRLRYGF
+902 SEGISHLRYGF
-913 NSTGLNLMP
+913 NGTGVHLLP
-922 LAYLA
+922 LTYLA

-937 ADSAALAYGRFLRLW
+937 SDSAAIAYGRFLRLW
-952 DKADPELQGRVTEA
+952 DQADPELQGRVTEA

-975 EPRSNR
+975 EPR

>member
-1 MSDTLQRLA
+1 MRDTIQRLT
-10 AALGDR
+10 AALGER
-16 YALEREVGAG
+16 YAFEREIGAG

-46 VVRPELSGPE
+46 VVRPELSGAE

-80 DSGAMDDGAG
+80 DSGAIDEGG

-99 FVQGESLR
+99 FVQGETLR
-107 ARLARERQLPVEDA
+107 GRLGREPQLPLEDA
-121 IALAAEV
+121 ITLATEV

-164 AKALVSGQRP
+164 AKALATGQRS
-174 EAAEPAG
+174 EAPSG
-181 DPSALTQIGLA
+181 DPSALTQLGFA

-208 KVDARADQYSLG
+208 EVDARADQYSLG

-226 LAGAAP
+226 LAGTPP
-232 FAGGSAQSVVAR
+232 FAGGTAQSVIAR
-244 NLTAPRPHVGK
+244 NMTSPRPHVGK
-255 VRHEVPDALE
+255 VRREVPDPLE

-277 DRYPDMT
+277 DRFSDMA
-284 ALARALRQ
+284 ALAAGLRQ

-297 RPRRRTIMAVVAAAA
+297 RPRRRTLLAVIAAAA
-312 IAAGAAGAVAWL
+312 VAAGAAGAVAWL
-324 VTRPTAVA
+324 ATRPRALA

-338 TIAVLPFSASGAGV
+338 RIAVLPFSASGPGV

-372 IQAVDPRLVLKR
+372 IQTVDPRLVLKR
-384 WGRKG
+384 WGRKDPDE
-389 RKQAG
+389 G
-394 GVEDALELGRD
+394 GMEEALDLGRGLD
-405 LEAGSV
+405 AGSV
-411 VTGSAVSAGGRVRL
+411 VMGSAVSAGGRVRL
-425 AADLYAVASGERLG
+425 AADLYAVTGGERLG

-465 WRSREPLPSLDL
+465 WRSREPMPSLDL
-477 GSLTTDSIAALRA
+477 GSVTTDSIAALRA

-502 LDSALAQ
+502 LDSAQAQ

-531 GWTGGYGSAASVQAA
+531 GWTGGYGSPASVQAA

-564 EGYRSFQEG
+564 GGYKAFQERDT
-573 SVRAIDSMRAYVDD
+573 RAIDSMRAYVTD
-587 YPAALEGWYFYA
+587 YPADLEGWYFYG

-607 LVPTSPDY
+607 IEPRSPDT
-615 VIAAFA
+615 VLAAFD
-621 RVIAGDSTSAPA
+621 RVIAGDSTSTPA

-638 EIAMIY
+638 EITMIY
-644 RDSATYRRYLG
+644 RDSTRFRRYLG
-655 LLARTASAERV
+655 VFARTAPRGRV
-666 AAHRVGAGLVW
+666 AAHRVGADLVW
-677 GPPPSEAEV
+677 GPSPSESDL
-686 RAAVAAV
+686 RAAIAAV

-698 YTVVAAYRNEAAT
+698 YAVVAAYRNEIAT
-711 SDSILGL
+711 SDSILAL
-718 RRRLIAAAPPGSPV
+718 RRRLFAALPDESPV
-732 RRSEP
+732 HRFEP
-737 IDRGFMLIGFG
+737 IDRGFMLVGFG
-748 RIREAQSL
+748 RLREARAL

-766 AAAALLGWPVALGLS
+766 AAAGLLGWPVALGLAPS
-781 PQPQRRGLLDS
+781 SGGARADS
-792 LVALDKADDASS
+792 LMAKDKAQTENPQMTAFVDA
-804 QMSAYVDVIRGIAEG
+804 IRAVVEG
-819 RTKEAVERATEAI
+819 RPEEGVKRASEAI
-832 RMPAIA
+832 RDPALTP
-838 ADSTRSR
+838 DSTRGR
-845 GLLRAA
+845 GMLRAA
-851 IGWARLVEGDTAA
+851 LGWAKLTQGDTAA
-864 GVADLRTG
+864 GISDLRTG
-872 LSVTGGPSSGPA
+872 LSVTGGLQGGAA
-884 AFLRLQLALAL
+884 AFLRFQLALAL
-895 SADPRTR
+895 SADEHTR
-902 DEGISRLRYGF
+902 AEGISHLRYGF
-913 NSTGLNLMP
+913 NGTGVHLLP
-922 LAYLA
+922 LTYLA
-927 LGRTYEAAGK
+927 LGRTYEAADK
-937 ADSAALAYGRFLRLW
+937 PDSAALAYGRFLRLW
-952 DKADPELQGRVTEA
+952 DKADPELQGRVSEA
-966 REALARLTS
+966 REALARLTA
-975 EPRSNR
+975 EPR

>member
-1 MSDTLQRLA
+1 MSDTLQRLT
-10 AALGDR
+10 AALGER
-16 YALEREVGAG
+16 YAFEREIGAG

-35 DLRHGRPVAIK
+35 DLRHGRPVAFK

-80 DSGAMDDGAG
+80 DSGAVDDGSG

-99 FVQGESLR
+99 FVQGETLR
-107 ARLARERQLPVEDA
+107 ARLAREPQLPLEDA
-121 IALAAEV
+121 STLATEV

-164 AKALVSGQRP
+164 AKALATGQR
-174 EAAEPAG
+174 AETPQPSG
-181 DPSALTQIGLA
+181 DPSALTQVGFA

-208 KVDARADQYSLG
+208 EVDARADQYSLG

-226 LAGAAP
+226 LAGTPP
-232 FAGGSAQSVVAR
+232 FAGGTAQSVIAR
-244 NLTAPRPHVGK
+244 NMTSPRPHVGK
-255 VRHEVPDALE
+255 VRREVPDPLE

-277 DRYPDMT
+277 DRFPDMA
-284 ALARALRQ
+284 ALAAALRQ

-297 RPRRRTIMAVVAAAA
+297 RPRRRTVMAVIAAAA
-312 IAAGAAGAVAWL
+312 VAAGAAGAVAWL
-324 VTRPTAVA
+324 ATRPKALA

-338 TIAVLPFSASGAGV
+338 RIAVLPFSASGPGV

-363 TTNLQGVGG
+363 TTNLQGIGG
-372 IQAVDPRLVLKR
+372 IQTVDPRQVLKR
-384 WGRKG
+384 WGRKDPDE
-389 RKQAG
+389 G
-394 GVEDALELGRD
+394 GMEEALDLGRQLD
-405 LEAGSV
+405 VGSV

-425 AADLYAVASGERLG
+425 AADLYAVTSGERLG
-439 RAQVDGPADSILP
+439 RAQVDGPTDSVLP

-518 TFALAHL
+518 AFALAHL

-531 GWTGGYGSAASVQAA
+531 GWTGGYGNPASLQAA

-552 AERLPPRSRRLL
+552 ADRLPPRSRRLL
-564 EGYRSFQEG
+564 EGYRAFQEG
-573 SVRAIDSMRAYVDD
+573 AARAIDSMQAYVKD
-587 YPAALEGWYFYA
+587 YPADLEGWYFYG
-599 EALHHLVE
+599 EALYHLVE
-607 LVPTSPDY
+607 VEPRSPDT
-615 VIAAFA
+615 VIAAFD
-621 RVIAGDSTSAPA
+621 RVIAGDSNSTPA
-633 VVHPL
+633 VIHPL
-638 EIAMIY
+638 EIAMDY
-644 RDSATYRRYLG
+644 RDRARFDRYL
-655 LLARTASAERV
+655 RV
-666 AAHRVGAGLVW
+666 FGRNAPRGTMAAQRVGAGLVW
-677 GPPPSEAEV
+677 GPPPSESDLRTAI
-686 RAAVAAV
+686 AAV

-698 YTVVAAYRNEAAT
+698 HAVVAAYRNEAAT
-711 SDSILGL
+711 SDSILDL
-718 RRRLIAAAPPGSPV
+718 RRRLFAALPPESPV
-732 RRSEP
+732 RRFEP

-748 RIREAQSL
+748 RLREARAL
-756 VDTVAAISPG
+756 VDTVAALSPG
-766 AAAALLGWPVALGLS
+766 AAAGLLGWPIALGLTRPSSGGVRADSLLAKDEARVES
-781 PQPQRRGLLDS
+781 PQM
-792 LVALDKADDASS
+792 A
-804 QMSAYVDVIRGIAEG
+804 AYVDVFKAVIEG
-819 RTKEAVERATEAI
+819 RTEEGVKQASEAI
-832 RMPAIA
+832 RAPAVT
-838 ADSTRSR
+838 ADSTRLR
-845 GLLRAA
+845 GMLRAA
-851 IGWARLVEGDTAA
+851 LGWARMVEGDTAT
-864 GVADLRTG
+864 GISDLRTG
-872 LSVTGGPSSGPA
+872 LSVTGGPKGA
-884 AFLRLQLALAL
+884 ATAFLRFQLALAL

-902 DEGISRLRYGF
+902 TEGISHLRYGF
-913 NSTGLNLMP
+913 NGSAVHLLP

-927 LGRTYEAAGK
+927 LGRTYEAADK
-937 ADSAALAYGRFLRLW
+937 PDSAALAYGRFLRLW
-952 DKADPELQGRVTEA
+952 DKADPELQGRVSEA
-966 REALARLTS
+966 RDALARLTA
-975 EPRSNR
+975 EPR

>member
-1 MSDTLQRLA
+1 MSDTLQRLT

-16 YALEREVGAG
+16 YALEREIGAG
-26 GMATVYLAR
+26 GMATVYLAQ

-46 VVRPELSGPE
+46 VVRPELSGAE

-80 DSGAMDDGAG
+80 DSGAIDDGSG

-99 FVQGESLR
+99 FVQGETLR
-107 ARLARERQLPVEDA
+107 ARLGRERQLPVEDA
-121 IALAAEV
+121 ITLATEV
-128 ADALAYAHAN
+128 ADALAYAHTN

-164 AKALVSGQRP
+164 AKALATGQRP
-174 EAAEPAG
+174 GAPPAG
-181 DPSALTQIGLA
+181 EPSALTQVGFA

-208 KVDARADQYSLG
+208 EVDARADQYSLG

-226 LAGAAP
+226 LAGTAP

-244 NLTAPRPHVGK
+244 NMTAPRPHVGK
-255 VRHEVPDALE
+255 VRREVPDPLE

-271 MAIDPA
+271 MAIEPA
-277 DRYPDMT
+277 DRFPDMA
-284 ALARALRQ
+284 ALAAALRQ

-297 RPRRRTIMAVVAAAA
+297 RPRRKTVMAVIAAAA

-324 VTRPTAVA
+324 ATRPTAVA
-332 VTEEAE
+332 VTEQAE
-338 TIAVLPFSASGAGV
+338 RIAVLPFTASGPGV

-372 IQAVDPRLVLKR
+372 IQVVDPRLVLKR
-384 WGRKG
+384 WGRKDPDEESGVEEALDLG
-389 RKQAG
+389 RKL
-394 GVEDALELGRD
+394 D
-405 LEAGSV
+405 AGSV

-425 AADLYAVASGERLG
+425 AADLYAVAGGERLG

-465 WRSREPLPSLDL
+465 WRSREPMPSLDL

-525 RRALVF
+525 RRALVI
-531 GWTGGYGSAASVQAA
+531 GWTGGYGSPASVQAA
-546 EAGFRY
+546 DAGFRY

-564 EGYRSFQEG
+564 AGYQAFQEG
-573 SVRAIDSMRAYVDD
+573 SARAIDSMRAYVND
-587 YPAALEGWYFYA
+587 YPADLEGWYFYG

-607 LVPTSPDY
+607 IEPRSPDT
-615 VIAAFA
+615 VLAAFD
-621 RVIAGDSTSAPA
+621 RVIAGDSTSTPA

-638 EIAMIY
+638 EITLTY
-644 RDSATYRRYLG
+644 RDSARFNRYLQVF
-655 LLARTASAERV
+655 ARTAPRARVVAHRV
-666 AAHRVGAGLVW
+666 AAELVW
-677 GPPPSEAEV
+677 GPPPSESDL
-686 RAAVAAV
+686 RAALLAV
-693 PHLAF
+693 PHIAF
-698 YTVVAAYRNEAAT
+698 YAVVAAYRDEAAT
-711 SDSILGL
+711 SDSILDL
-718 RRRLIAAAPPGSPV
+718 RRRLFAALPSSSPV
-732 RRSEP
+732 HRFEP
-737 IDRGFMLIGFG
+737 FDRGFMLVGLG
-748 RIREAQSL
+748 RLREARAL

-766 AAAALLGWPVALGLS
+766 AAAGLLGWPVALGLAPSSADGTRIDSLFARDRSENES
-781 PQPQRRGLLDS
+781 PQMAAFVDAMRA
-792 LVALDKADDASS
+792 VA
-804 QMSAYVDVIRGIAEG
+804 RG
-819 RTKEAVERATEAI
+819 RTEEAVARASDAI
-832 RMPAIA
+832 RAPISTE
-838 ADSTRSR
+838 DSTRSR

-851 IGWARLVEGDTAA
+851 IGWARLVQGDTTT
-864 GVADLRTG
+864 GISDLRTG
-872 LSVTGGPSSGPA
+872 LSVTGGPQGA
-884 AFLRLQLALAL
+884 ASTFLRFQLALAL

-902 DEGISRLRYGF
+902 AEGITHLRYGF
-913 NSTGLNLMP
+913 NGTAFSLLP
-922 LAYLA
+922 LTYLV
-927 LGRTYEAAGK
+927 LGRTYEAADK
-937 ADSAALAYGRFLRLW
+937 PDSAALAYGRFLRLW
-952 DKADPELQGRVTEA
+952 DKADPELQGRVSEA
-966 REALARLTS
+966 REALARLTA
-975 EPRSNR
+975 EPR

>member
-1 MSDTLQRLA
+1 MSDTLQRLT

-16 YALEREVGAG
+16 YALEREIGAG
-26 GMATVYLAR
+26 GMATVFLAR
-35 DLRHGRPVAIK
+35 DLRHGRHVAIK
-46 VVRPELSGPE
+46 VVRPELSGAD

-80 DSGAMDDGAG
+80 DSGAIDDGSG

-99 FVQGESLR
+99 FVQGETLR
-107 ARLARERQLPVEDA
+107 ARLGREKQLPVEDA
-121 IALAAEV
+121 ITLATEV
-128 ADALAYAHAN
+128 ADALAYAHAA

-164 AKALVSGQRP
+164 AKALATGQRP
-174 EAAEPAG
+174 EASLPTG
-181 DPSALTQIGLA
+181 DPSALTQVGFAL
-192 IGTPN
+192 GTPN

-208 KVDARADQYSLG
+208 GVDTRADQYSLG

-226 LAGAAP
+226 LAGTPP
-232 FAGGSAQSVVAR
+232 FAGGSPQSVVAR
-244 NLTAPRPHVGK
+244 HLTAPRPHVGK
-255 VRHEVPDALE
+255 ARRDVPDPLE
-265 DVIIRA
+265 DAVIRA

-277 DRYPDMT
+277 DRFPDM
-284 ALARALRQ
+284 AAFAGALRQ

-297 RPRRRTIMAVVAAAA
+297 RPRRKTVMAVIAAAS

-324 VTRPTAVA
+324 ATRPTAVA

-338 TIAVLPFSASGAGV
+338 RIAVLPFSASGPGV

-372 IQAVDPRLVLKR
+372 IQVVDPRLVLKR
-384 WGRKG
+384 WGRKDPDHE
-389 RKQAG
+389 G
-394 GVEDALELGRD
+394 GMQEALDLGRELD
-405 LEAGSV
+405 AGSV

-425 AADLYAVASGERLG
+425 AADLYAVAGGERLG

-531 GWTGGYGSAASVQAA
+531 GWTGGYGSPASVQAA
-546 EAGFRY
+546 DAGFRY

-564 EGYRSFQEG
+564 AGYQAFQAG
-573 SVRAIDSMRAYVDD
+573 AARAIDSMREYVKD
-587 YPAALEGWYFYA
+587 YPADLEGWYFYG
-599 EALHHLVE
+599 EALNHLVE
-607 LVPTSPDY
+607 VEPRSPDT
-615 VIAAFA
+615 VLAAFD
-621 RVIAGDSTSAPA
+621 RVIAGDSTSTPA

-638 EIAMIY
+638 EITMIY
-644 RDSATYRRYLG
+644 RDSVRFERYLRVFA
-655 LLARTASAERV
+655 LSAPRARV
-666 AAHRVGAGLVW
+666 QAHRVGAGLVW
-677 GPPPSEAEV
+677 GPPPSERDL

-693 PHLAF
+693 PHITF
-698 YTVVAAYRNEAAT
+698 YAVVAAYRDETAT
-711 SDSILGL
+711 SDGILDL
-718 RRRLIAAAPPGSPV
+718 RRRLIAAIPPTSPLL
-732 RRSEP
+732 RFEP
-737 IDRGFMLIGFG
+737 LDRGFMLMGLG
-748 RIREAQSL
+748 RLREARAL

-766 AAAALLGWPVALGLS
+766 AAAGLIGWPVALGLVAPS
-781 PQPQRRGLLDS
+781 PGGGKVDS
-792 LVALDKADDASS
+792 LVARDTSEMES
-804 QMSAYVDVIRGIAEG
+804 RQMAAYVSVIRAIAQG
-819 RTKEAVERATEAI
+819 RTEDAVEQATEAI
-832 RMPAIA
+832 QAPSSTE
-838 ADSTRSR
+838 DSTRSR

-851 IGWARLVEGDTAA
+851 IGWARLVQGDTAA
-864 GVADLRTG
+864 GISDLRTG
-872 LSVTGGPSSGPA
+872 LSVTGGPQSGASS
-884 AFLRLQLALAL
+884 FLRFQLALAL
-895 SADPRTR
+895 ASDPDTR
-902 DEGISRLRYGF
+902 AEGISHLRYGF
-913 NSTGLNLMP
+913 NGTAVHLIP
-922 LAYLA
+922 LTYLA
-927 LGRTYEAAGK
+927 LGRTYEAADQP
-937 ADSAALAYGRFLRLW
+937 DSAAIAYGRFLRLW

-966 REALARLTS
+966 REALTRLTA
-975 EPRSNR
+975 EPR